1 MLGRM
6 PWIALAAGIGV
17 LAAGQVWLSYKRV
30 DVAQDMARL
39 KKENILLVQD
49 VQSLKLEL
57 ASMMRP
63 DTLRR
68 LAREMGMAAPTAM
81 QVVKP

>member
-1 MLGRM
+1 MLSRVS
-6 PWIALAAGIGV
+6 WLSLFLGIGL
-17 LAAGQVWLSYKRV
+17 LAGGQVWLAYLRV
-30 DVAQDMARL
+30 DVAQDIAKL
-39 KKENILLVQD
+39 KKEKILLVQD

-57 ASMMRP
+57 ASMKRP